1 MRIAPSLLVTN
12 VSHYSARE
20 VIGTKPYQAPEYAM
34 NGHVSEKTDAFAL
47 GVVLLELLT
56 ALPSSN
62 RETNEFL
69 YQGLSPVLQGGA
81 KALPSLDARAGKWPK
96 KKALGLMAIAR
107 SCLEMFPRARCT
119 VSDVLV
125 QLDVLAGR
133 EAVVRAGRG
142 EEYDPMTGELVA
154 CAKKR

>member
-1 MRIAPSLLVTN
+1 MLFPSPSSAFLTTHALLVSLSLL
-12 VSHYSARE
+12 YLLLLAFF
-20 VIGTKPYQAPEYAM
+20 QA
-34 NGHVSEKTDAFAL
+34 GHVSAKTDAFAL

-107 SCLEMFPRARCT
+107 SCLKMFPRARCT

-142 EEYDPMTGELVA
+142 EEYDPMTGKLVQTVG
-154 CAKKR
+154 R